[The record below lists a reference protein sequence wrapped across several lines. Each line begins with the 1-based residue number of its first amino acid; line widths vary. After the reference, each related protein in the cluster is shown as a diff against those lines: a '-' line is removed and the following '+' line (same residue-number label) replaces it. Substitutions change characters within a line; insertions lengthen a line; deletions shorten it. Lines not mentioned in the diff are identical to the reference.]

1 MKSRTWDTLNAT
13 AEEHKNYLCSV
24 CGSDGGL
31 RFTTGLSG
39 RKKKNNSGFWQ
50 SLRQTGG
57 GGGNAGLS
65 PGHVNVVHSNQNVG
79 FFFYYFK
86 LLCPEKI

>member
-1 MKSRTWDTLNAT
+1 MCVAQTEALDLPLD
-13 AEEHKNYLCSV
+13 YLE
-24 CGSDGGL
+24 
-31 RFTTGLSG
+31 
-39 RKKKNNSGFWQ
+39 KKIKANSGLWQ
-50 SLRQTGG
+50 SLRQPGE

>member
-1 MKSRTWDTLNAT
+1 MKSRTWETLNAT
-13 AEEHKNYLCSV
+13 AEENKNYPCSV

-39 RKKKNNSGFWQ
+39 RKKKKTNSGFWQ
-50 SLRQTGG
+50 SLLQTGG

-65 PGHVNVVHSNQNVG
+65 PGHVNAVHSNQNMG
-79 FFFYYFK
+79 FFF
-86 LLCPEKI
+86 LLF